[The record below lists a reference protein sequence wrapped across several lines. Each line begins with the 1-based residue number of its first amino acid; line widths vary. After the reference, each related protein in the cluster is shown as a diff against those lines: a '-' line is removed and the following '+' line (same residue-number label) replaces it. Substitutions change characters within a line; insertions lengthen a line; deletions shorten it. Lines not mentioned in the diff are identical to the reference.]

1 MWRMTGVTP
10 ASPLYAFTGITLP
23 VYLHTWAIMKHNEA
37 NLFYAYLSINQYTY
51 EYVAQYQYISMSL
64 SISISVCCSVSVY
77 QYVALM
83 FNLFILVTHE
93 YFCAG
98 FSWFHAF
105 SSHSTRKGGSLYVTL
120 AYRIHSSLEVIFTHA
135 WEHNFLVCG
144 RIPYLR
150 YCLPKVSGTD
160 TNYRH

>member
-1 MWRMTGVTP
+1 MLLRISISACCSV
-10 ASPLYAFTGITLP
+10 S
-23 VYLHTWAIMKHNEA
+23 VY
-37 NLFYAYLSINQYTY
+37 Q
-51 EYVAQYQYISMSL
+51 YVARYQYISMSL

-77 QYVALM
+77 QHVARYQYISMLLGISISVCRSVSVYQYVALVL
-83 FNLFILVTHE
+83 NLFILVTHE